1 MLMKWC
7 WALPPVLVNA
17 QTNSIGIRLVRIEP
31 GVFTIG
37 ASERPLPKELAPK
50 AYLQFGDF
58 DERPAHQV
66 RIAHRIYA
74 GATEVTNAQYEQS
87 DPSHRQLRG
96 KFGFSKADD
105 EAVVFVTWRD
115 AVRFTGWLSQKEG
128 RPYRLP

>member
-7 WALPPVLVNA
+7 WALLPVLVNA
-17 QTNSIGIRLVRIEP
+17 QTNSIGMRLVRIEP
-31 GVFTIG
+31 GVFTMG
-37 ASERPLPKELAPK
+37 AS
-50 AYLQFGDF
+50 
-58 DERPAHQV
+58 ERPAHQV

-105 EAVVFVTWRD
+105 EAVVF
-115 AVRFTGWLSQKEG
+115 
-128 RPYRLP
+128 